1 MSVQTATQAEAE
13 VNVVLCGAC
22 NVRHHRDVLCEPRR
36 QPREHEQPQTGV
48 GVVDGSATHAGDGGE
63 NEGVEV
69 SDEEEDGSS
78 ESEGEGEEQPVDA
91 GAGVQ
96 QAVPTVLREVFG
108 EAFNGLNTSG
118 TNRNLRPGGVGLSN
132 PTAAE
137 SGGCGESG
145 RVSESGGLGE
155 WEGGYASGAERG
167 GASAGG
173 EWRRGAAESGAG
185 RAGAES
191 GAGRAG
197 AESGAGRAGAESG
210 AWRAGAESGAWRAG
224 AESGAWRAGAESGA
238 WRAGAESGAWRAGAA
253 EIGTGRGA
261 AEIGTGRGAAE
272 IEKGGGAA
280 GSGAGRG
287 GAAGSGAGRG
297 GVPGS
302 GGGRGGVAGS
312 GGGRGGVAGSGAGRG
327 GVAGSGAG
335 REGAAGSGAGR
346 GGVPGSGGERE
357 VAVSGARR
365 AGATGS
371 RAGRGGASG
380 SGAGRGV
387 ESAAGR
393 GAAGSGSGREGA
405 VGSGGVAGEMEID
418 HNDPTPGDASHNNVD
433 KVIPSA
439 VSDVYIVRLRA
450 APPIAG
456 CTGGINGIAATAAE
470 AVRDS
475 VSDVINSVTG
485 QIRRGRR
492 RASRQSS
499 RLNLGAPAVAQFKQW
514 LDRLQDG
521 VANDVR
527 LPRANVLYKFKHV
540 SNAFVA
546 RLTPKQLQQL
556 KRHPAVAEVKSNYRI
571 SKLTTDSANFL
582 NLPGTLWTARGRER
596 AGEGVVVG
604 IVDTGFWPEHPSFSS
619 NVTPPDLP
627 YPNPP
632 SIWRGTCQVTS
643 DFKCNRKVIGAKICN
658 SGFRMWFGQE
668 DTTADWT
675 SARDADGHG
684 TWCAAAA
691 AGNSNV
697 PVVLS
702 PRDINVGNA
711 TGMAPRAFLAAYKV
725 FWGNSVTGGGITAT
739 YADVEAAVNAAVAD
753 GVDVISLSLGG
764 ADPSATYFS
773 DLPYLY
779 ANLAGTVVVYAA
791 GNSGPPPLTSSM
803 YRSISNFSPF
813 YLTVGAS
820 TIACS
825 YVSSAT
831 LGDGRVVKLYGL
843 VHSGINL
850 SSPFFPPLSPPP
862 FPLPFPL
869 PLFPSPPFPSPFSP
883 PPFPLPLFPSPLSPC
898 STIARSYVS
907 AATLGDGRVVK
918 LYGFGSG
925 NVPVQ
930 GLGLVEGAAARAAG
944 KTEIEVGVAKGR
956 CSAVQGLGLVEG
968 VAAQAAGKSEIEG
981 QYCAEGALNAA
992 KIAGKIVLC
1001 SYGWTSSRSKAAE
1014 VAGKGGSAVIVVDV
1028 PVTARTYPIYE
1039 ARLPV
1044 MGSEAS
1050 ETGVLRAYTRTAA
1063 SPTASFAYTFK
1074 TDVTSDQAPDVAY
1087 FSSAGPLVNPA
1098 TAATLS
1104 FPTNDILKPDIIA
1117 PGVSLWAAAP
1127 SSSLAS
1133 ASTPAYAMLSGTS
1146 MATPHLAG
1154 IAALLVERYPAWFTV
1169 AKASPGF
1176 QFGSLTWKD
1185 QFGHVVRSV
1194 LAVQPLSK

>member
-1 MSVQTATQAEAE
+1 MLALLILAKSSLVYGQEADQSEIILEPQQPSQNDVSEATQ
-13 VNVVLCGAC
+13 
-22 NVRHHRDVLCEPRR
+22 P
-36 QPREHEQPQTGV
+36 
-48 GVVDGSATHAGDGGE
+48 
-63 NEGVEV
+63 
-69 SDEEEDGSS
+69 
-78 ESEGEGEEQPVDA
+78 
-91 GAGVQ
+91 
-96 QAVPTVLREVFG
+96 
-108 EAFNGLNTSG
+108 
-118 TNRNLRPGGVGLSN
+118 
-132 PTAAE
+132 
-137 SGGCGESG
+137 
-145 RVSESGGLGE
+145 
-155 WEGGYASGAERG
+155 
-167 GASAGG
+167 
-173 EWRRGAAESGAG
+173 
-185 RAGAES
+185 
-191 GAGRAG
+191 
-197 AESGAGRAGAESG
+197 
-210 AWRAGAESGAWRAG
+210 
-224 AESGAWRAGAESGA
+224 
-238 WRAGAESGAWRAGAA
+238 
-253 EIGTGRGA
+253 
-261 AEIGTGRGAAE
+261 
-272 IEKGGGAA
+272 
-280 GSGAGRG
+280 
-287 GAAGSGAGRG
+287 
-297 GVPGS
+297 
-302 GGGRGGVAGS
+302 
-312 GGGRGGVAGSGAGRG
+312 
-327 GVAGSGAG
+327 
-335 REGAAGSGAGR
+335 
-346 GGVPGSGGERE
+346 
-357 VAVSGARR
+357 
-365 AGATGS
+365 
-371 RAGRGGASG
+371 
-380 SGAGRGV
+380 
-387 ESAAGR
+387 
-393 GAAGSGSGREGA
+393 
-405 VGSGGVAGEMEID
+405 
-418 HNDPTPGDASHNNVD
+418 PTPEIPPETAPEIPLLDQPLN
-433 KVIPSA
+433 KVIPSDS

-456 CTGGINGIAATAAE
+456 YIGGINGIAATAAE

-475 VSDVINSVTG
+475 VSDVINSVAG

-596 AGEGVVVG
+596 AGEGIVIG
-604 IVDTGFWPEHPSFSS
+604 IVDTGIWPEHPSFSS

-632 SIWRGTCQVTS
+632 STWRGTCQVTA
-643 DFKCNRKVIGAKICN
+643 DFKCNRKVIGAKIFN
-658 SGFRMWFGQE
+658 AGFRMWFGQE
-668 DTTADWT
+668 DTTSDWT
-675 SARDADGHG
+675 SARDANGHG
-684 TWCAAAA
+684 TWCASAA

-702 PRDINVGNA
+702 PRNINVGNA
-711 TGMAPRAFLAAYKV
+711 TGMAPRAFLSAYKI

-773 DLPYLY
+773 DQTYLY

-791 GNSGPPPLTSSM
+791 GNSGPPPMNPSM

-820 TIACS
+820 TI
-825 YVSSAT
+825 T
-831 LGDGRVVKLYGL
+831 
-843 VHSGINL
+843 
-850 SSPFFPPLSPPP
+850 
-862 FPLPFPL
+862 
-869 PLFPSPPFPSPFSP
+869 
-883 PPFPLPLFPSPLSPC
+883 
-898 STIARSYVS
+898 RSYVS

-944 KTEIEVGVAKGR
+944 K
-956 CSAVQGLGLVEG
+956 AV
-968 VAAQAAGKSEIEG
+968 IEG
-981 QYCAEGALNAA
+981 QYCADDSLDAT

-1001 SYGWTSSRSKAAE
+1001 SYGWTSASSKAIE
-1014 VAGKGGSAVIVVDV
+1014 VASKGGSAMIVVDV
-1028 PVTARTYPIYE
+1028 VAAARAYPIYM

-1044 MGSEAS
+1044 MGAEAS
-1050 ETGVLRAYTRTAA
+1050 ETDVLRAYTRTAA

-1074 TDVTSDQAPDVAY
+1074 TDITSDQAPDIAY
-1087 FSSAGPLVNPA
+1087 FSSTGPLVNPA
-1098 TAATLS
+1098 TAASLS
-1104 FPTNDILKPDIIA
+1104 FPTNDILKPDIIG
-1117 PGVSLWAAAP
+1117 PDVSLWAAAP

-1133 ASTPAYAMLSGTS
+1133 ASTPDYAMLSGTS

-1154 IAALLVERYPAWFTV
+1154 IAALLVERYPSWSPSQVMSAITTTAKVTNTKNGSIVAVLTGNKATPWDMGAGLVNPNGLMDPGLTFPANAADYYNFLARQNLVSAKSSVPIGTKLSSILAYNLNRPAISVSRLKKTVLVSRTVQNVAKTVSSYTSTVVTPPGVTTVISPNKFTIPPNGV
-1169 AKASPGF
+1169 VTFTIRFTLAKASPDF